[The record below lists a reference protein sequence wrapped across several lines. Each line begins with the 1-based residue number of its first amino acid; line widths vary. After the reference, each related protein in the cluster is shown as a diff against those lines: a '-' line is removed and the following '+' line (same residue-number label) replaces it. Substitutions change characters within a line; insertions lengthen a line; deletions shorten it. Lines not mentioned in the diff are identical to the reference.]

1 MYTRLKRRVINRLT
15 TCGGGCYLIKTN
27 IFISTNVSRSYFVRK
42 GRNTMASIKDII
54 NSPLLLALVIG
65 GLGYITVFSVV
76 YLLKARRRALEMG
89 ITNEEI
95 NNIIKSSLIFSIVPS
110 LSIVIG
116 LVALAASLGTIWAWW
131 RLSVIG
137 SLSYE
142 TQIASTL
149 ASALSYT
156 STADMMANASASEF
170 GVVMI
175 LMSVGMLSGF
185 LILIPF
191 GKKLMGSV
199 DKTKG
204 GSGWSNVLSGCFMLT
219 LLAVYVPILLIGDTY
234 QALVMITG
242 LIVALV
248 LGAVAK
254 KPGLAW
260 VNNFIMAGS
269 MIVGMV
275 SSLLWTSIF

>member
-1 MYTRLKRRVINRLT
+1 
-15 TCGGGCYLIKTN
+15 
-27 IFISTNVSRSYFVRK
+27 
-42 GRNTMASIKDII
+42 MATIKDITG
-54 NSPLLLALVIG
+54 SPLLLALVIG
-65 GLGYITVFSVV
+65 GLGYIMAFSVV
-76 YLLKARRRALEMG
+76 YLLKARKRALEMG
-89 ITNEEI
+89 ITKKEI
-95 NNIIKSSLIFSIVPS
+95 NDIIKSSLIFSIVPS

-137 SLSYE
+137 SLSVE
-142 TQIASTL
+142 TQIASSL
-149 ASALSYT
+149 APVLGY
-156 STADMMANASASEF
+156 ANTTELMNNATGEQF

-191 GKKLMGSV
+191 GKKLMTSV

-204 GSGWSNVLSGCFMLT
+204 GNGWSNVLSGCFMLT
-219 LLAVYVPILLIGDTY
+219 LLAVYVPVLLISDTI

-242 LIVALV
+242 LIVAIV
-248 LGAVAK
+248 MGIVAK
-254 KPGLAW
+254 KPGWTW

-269 MIVGMV
+269 MILGMV
-275 SSLLWTSIF
+275 SSLLWTAIFK